1 MKTTFSTA
9 ALLGF
14 VAAGPL
20 GTRPKHGNGVGNNG
34 ATARFGNFGSQF
46 NKQYVD
52 AADYQNRLDI
62 YNKNIAEIDSVN
74 AKARGPD
81 DLRLGQNM
89 FTDMTS
95 EEFSKWTGLRIDAS
109 ADTNGFGKR
118 KHGHGGGRMLG
129 HSATAVDHVKDGFM
143 HPVKNQGGCGSC
155 WAFGANTVLE
165 GTIAKKTNSAPVRIS
180 EQQLVDCSLRDNA
193 KNQELFGKT
202 YSNYGCGGGWMST
215 AWRFQ
220 EEQGYMLDSDY
231 PYVSGT
237 SRTETECAHDT
248 TKVVGKATGYNRIRD
263 VATMKSTLVN
273 QPLSIAIDAG
283 QAAFQ
288 SYKSGVVKMS
298 DNCGNSLN
306 HAVVVVGFSE
316 KDDVNPPEPPVEV
329 ECDVT
334 KWWHTCEEVG
344 RRMQADEEGLSNY
357 WKIQNSWG
365 NWWGDEGFIR
375 IDIEEDGDGV
385 CGMYRYVETIE
396 RLGGYDD

>member
-1 MKTTFSTA
+1 MKTTFATA

-20 GTRPKHGNGVGNNG
+20 GTRPKHGNAPGNNG
-34 ATARFGNFGSQF
+34 LNARFGNYGSQF
-46 NKQYVD
+46 NKHYTD
-52 AADYQNRLDI
+52 AADYETRMGI
-62 YNKNIAEIDSVN
+62 FNKNVEEIDRVN
-74 AKARGPD
+74 SKAVGVD
-81 DLRLGQNM
+81 DLRLGVNM

-95 EEFSKWTGLRIDAS
+95 DEFSNWTGLRIDPNAN
-109 ADTNGFGKR
+109 TQGFGKR
-118 KHGHGGGRMLG
+118 KHGLGDGRRLG
-129 HSATAVDHVKDGFM
+129 HAATTVDHVKDGFM

-180 EQQLVDCSLRDNA
+180 EQHLVDCSLSSSTKA
-193 KNQELFGKT
+193 QELFGKT
-202 YSNYGCGGGWMST
+202 YSNGGCNGGWMAT
-215 AWRFQ
+215 AWRMQ

-237 SRTETECAHDT
+237 SRDETECAHDAN
-248 TKVVGKATGYNRIRD
+248 KVVGKVTGYNRIWD
-263 VATMKSTLVN
+263 VPTMKSTLAK

-298 DNCGNSLN
+298 DNCGNQLN
-306 HAVVVVGFSE
+306 HAVVVVGYSE
-316 KDDVNPPEPPVEV
+316 KDDSVDPPAPPVDV

-334 KWWHTCEEVG
+334 KWWHTCEPVE
-344 RRMQADEEGLSNY
+344 RRLQADVEGLSNY

-365 NWWGDEGFIR
+365 SWWGDEGFIR

-396 RLGGYDD
+396 RQGGY